1 MYDEVTIGARLRAL
15 RRWRGMTLAQLAG
28 QADLSTSF
36 LSMAERGQRPL
47 DRRSHIAALAAALKV
62 SETDLT
68 GAPHLGHDPVQS
80 DPHLRIPAIR
90 AVLQTSTLTEPSIER
105 ARPLPDLVAE
115 LERIEPA
122 HQACDYLE
130 VGEVLPDLMDELH
143 LHVASPEDERAQ
155 VVALEALVHAC
166 VIATFMSKD
175 LGHNDLGHLAAV
187 RADHA
192 AQMLDDPVQ
201 KAIGAFLRIQT
212 APRAGT
218 WDRTLRMA
226 ERAASDLQS
235 FTSEPGAI
243 EVCGMLTLSASLSA
257 AVLHQGET
265 STHWMDEAI
274 ELSDRIPDTPE
285 ANWMSFSKTNV
296 GVWRVAVA
304 VENGESGGSVLTLAN
319 EVDATKLGEKRG
331 RKASYMAD
339 VGRGLARD
347 PKTRGEAVRWLR
359 GAEETAPQWIRNSGP
374 VREAVA
380 VMLEQAKAAAGGRE
394 LRGMAARMGVP
405 H

>member
-1 MYDEVTIGARLRAL
+1 
-15 RRWRGMTLAQLAG
+15 
-28 QADLSTSF
+28 
-36 LSMAERGQRPL
+36 
-47 DRRSHIAALAAALKV
+47 
-62 SETDLT
+62 
-68 GAPHLGHDPVQS
+68 
-80 DPHLRIPAIR
+80 
-90 AVLQTSTLTEPSIER
+90 
-105 ARPLPDLVAE
+105 
-115 LERIEPA
+115 
-122 HQACDYLE
+122 
-130 VGEVLPDLMDELH
+130 
-143 LHVASPEDERAQ
+143 
-155 VVALEALVHAC
+155 VVALEALVQAC

-187 RADHA
+187 RAAHA
-192 AQMLDDPVQ
+192 AQLLDDPVQ
-201 KAIGAFLRIQT
+201 KAIGAFLRIHT

-226 ERAASDLQS
+226 ERAASDLQPHATDAKS
-235 FTSEPGAI
+235 V

-265 STHWMDEAI
+265 STQWMSEAI
-274 ELSDRIPDTPE
+274 ELACRVPDTPE
-285 ANWMSFSKTNV
+285 ANWMSFSRTNV

-304 VENGESGGSVLTLAN
+304 VENGESGGSVLRLAN
-319 EVDATKLGEKRG
+319 EVNATKLGEKRG

-359 GAEETAPQWIRNSGP
+359 GAEETAPQWIRNSAP